1 MSIAPGQYRF
11 MKLDP
16 ENKVRKYINHGYFT
30 ISGCWCDIEFQTC
43 LNRIGTPG
51 RILYNF
57 YREVMSGR
65 CLVIHNEFQLLIGE
79 MPPPLS
85 YTEEVSRFHHVV
97 SEELQ
102 NSK

>member
-1 MSIAPGQYRF
+1 

-30 ISGCWCDIEFQTC
+30 ISGCWCDIEFQKC
-43 LNRIGTPG
+43 LERIETSG

-57 YREVMSGR
+57 YREVMSGH
-65 CLVIHNEFQLLIGE
+65 CLVIHNEFQLTIGV

-85 YTEEVSRFHHVV
+85 YTEASHDFLLEKREDS
-97 SEELQ
+97 
-102 NSK
+102 